1 MMRRLLEWARQ
12 SNSSSLTSFC
22 ARALVVLCSSCCYH
36 SRPDVQCASC
46 NETMRCNP
54 KAECYTLNH
63 DTNDADLWNTA
74 ERTSA
79 RVAMEAKPDATG
91 KVCRS
96 FW

>member
-1 MMRRLLEWARQ
+1 
-12 SNSSSLTSFC
+12 
-22 ARALVVLCSSCCYH
+22 
-36 SRPDVQCASC
+36 
-46 NETMRCNP
+46 MRCNP